1 MDNRKVAQ
9 THSIT
14 ETPEV
19 QAARLAHQRA
29 WDAAAAAAKENPDPM
44 SDIYNANAN
53 KLDEEQSERD
63 QAAEILSSVTRENQS
78 RLPSRVFQNE
88 RLKSDVAINGDS
100 VIVQAAE
107 SRRINQYERQRRQDS
122 AEREATADDETISEP
137 RGFFYNIDY
146 PVNVLVEKDVSSAS
160 RKLVDPKLE
169 AKVVQYKIVPIRVLD
184 AKKFKRSQQGVR
196 RRKAIKAE
204 EKAVIQ
210 VPAAED
216 TPIETVQITKAT
228 ENKISALPM
237 EIPVAVQVDRKIAKI
252 ATGPIAASDDSVTSE
267 IFKIKSIAEQESELK
282 RLADDAD
289 LIDAVHDTQIH
300 PKQSS
305 A

>member
-9 THSIT
+9 IQTIT

-29 WDAAAAAAKENPDPM
+29 WDAAAAAAKHTPDPM

-53 KLDEEQSERD
+53 RLDEEQSERD
-63 QAAEILSSVTRENQS
+63 QAQEILASVMEQNQS
-78 RLPSRVFQNE
+78 RLPSRVHQSE
-88 RLKSDVAINGDS
+88 RIKAVAAIHEDS
-100 VIVQAAE
+100 VIVQADE

-122 AEREATADDETISEP
+122 AEKEVDDETTSEP

-146 PVNVLVEKDVSSAS
+146 PVNVLVERNKLDAKDTKY
-160 RKLVDPKLE
+160 KL
-169 AKVVQYKIVPIRVLD
+169 VPIRVLD
-184 AKKFKRSQQGVR
+184 TKKIKRSQQGFR
-196 RRKAIKAE
+196 RRKDIKTESA
-204 EKAVIQ
+204 
-210 VPAAED
+210 D
-216 TPIETVQITKAT
+216 TPIETVQIKNVA
-228 ENKISALPM
+228 ENLMSAVAK

-252 ATGPIAASDDSVTSE
+252 ATGPIAATDDSVTSE

-282 RLADDAD
+282 RLADDAL
-289 LIDAVHDTQIH
+289 LIDSVHDTQVH
-300 PKQSS
+300 PKQKI

>member
-1 MDNRKVAQ
+1 MDNRRVAQ
-9 THSIT
+9 THTIT

-29 WDAAAAAAKENPDPM
+29 WDAAAAAAKQNPDPM

-63 QAAEILSSVTRENQS
+63 QAEEILAGVTIQNQS
-78 RLPSRVFQNE
+78 RLPSRVYQNE
-88 RLKSDVAINGDS
+88 RLKSDAAIQGDS

-122 AEREATADDETISEP
+122 ADKEVTADDETTSEP

-146 PVNVLVEKDVSSAS
+146 PVNVLVEKDASAS
-160 RKLVDPKLE
+160 KNLIDPKLE
-169 AKVVQYKIVPIRVLD
+169 AKVAEYKIVPIRVLD
-184 AKKFKRSQQGVR
+184 ARKFKRSQQGVR
-196 RRKAIKAE
+196 RRKAIKVE
-204 EKAVIQ
+204 EKPVTIIA
-210 VPAAED
+210 AAED
-216 TPIETVQITKAT
+216 TPIETVQIAKVA
-228 ENKISALPM
+228 ENKLSALPM

-252 ATGPIAASDDSVTSE
+252 ATGLIAASEDSVASE

-282 RLADDAD
+282 RLAEDA

-300 PKQSS
+300 PKLRI
-305 A
+305 AL

>member
-9 THSIT
+9 THTIT

-19 QAARLAHQRA
+19 QAARIAHQRA
-29 WDAAAAAAKENPDPM
+29 WDAAAAAAKQNPDPM

-63 QAAEILSSVTRENQS
+63 QAAEILSGVTGQNQS
-78 RLPSRVFQNE
+78 RLPSRVYQND
-88 RLKSDVAINGDS
+88 RLKSDVVVQGDS
-100 VIVQAAE
+100 VFVEAAE

-122 AEREATADDETISEP
+122 AEKDATADDETTSEP

-146 PVNVLVEKDVSSAS
+146 PVNVLLEKNVPSAS
-160 RKLVDPKLE
+160 MKLVDPKLQ

-184 AKKFKRSQQGVR
+184 SKFKRSQQGAR
-196 RRKAIKAE
+196 RRKAIKIEAKPITTVSSTE
-204 EKAVIQ
+204 N
-210 VPAAED
+210 
-216 TPIETVQITKAT
+216 TPIESVEITKVA
-228 ENKISALPM
+228 ENHLSALPK
-237 EIPVAVQVDRKIAKI
+237 EIPVAVQVDRNIAKI
-252 ATGPIAASDDSVTSE
+252 ATAPIAASDDSVTSE
-267 IFKIKSIAEQESELK
+267 IFKIKSIAEQESELR

-300 PKQSS
+300 PKQIT